1 MGTLYNLLV
10 YFFSCGYGA
19 GSHICERL
27 NLHACTFQ
35 LYILMEDYYLW
46 RAHAWRSFSQSQL
59 LDISWSRSFIINT
72 RHQLAKPITYTSHS
86 FKSRQAKLVI
96 LSIDARTSR
105 CQAKHFL
112 WIPSQILEGTQSRY
126 THSSSTWKHSKK
138 LTPILFISEF
148 CRALATIFGPS
159 VMCFY
164 LLVTSVTPSQFSLP
178 LVKLVSWNVVQVV
191 HWDLVWVEIECLC
204 LPSGD
209 LV

>member
-1 MGTLYNLLV
+1 MTVLSWVVVVGTLYNLLV

-19 GSHICERL
+19 GLHLCERL

-46 RAHAWRSFSQSQL
+46 RARSFSQSQL

-105 CQAKHFL
+105 CQAKHSS
-112 WIPSQILEGTQSRY
+112 WIPSQILEGTQSRC
-126 THSSSTWKHSKK
+126 THSPSTCYKANGGIVRSSLQSC
-138 LTPILFISEF
+138 SY
-148 CRALATIFGPS
+148 PS
-159 VMCFY
+159 F
-164 LLVTSVTPSQFSLP
+164 
-178 LVKLVSWNVVQVV
+178 VV
-191 HWDLVWVEIECLC
+191 HLQPSLVLASCASIC
-204 LPSGD
+204 
-209 LV
+209 